1 MASAWEGWAM
11 LLYCTFL
18 GSIRV
23 RVWSNL
29 GMSWGSSGSLLCI
42 SQVQL
47 IFSYHNAFSHSLF
60 SINFLQLQKKGTLAK
75 EEFLLQ
81 VSQKIIFV
89 CSLVSFKEGHSVSST
104 LKSDNALSP
113 GLQNSYPD
121 NCHQSFQL
129 GHSSNP
135 YPTSPRVSQQSE
147 KSSRPTQPTS
157 FGADSTTVF
166 NVKCSNLQK
175 SAFCWQIHLKFGYFF
190 HSLHQLSF
198 GAFLGHPWN

>member
-1 MASAWEGWAM
+1 M

-29 GMSWGSSGSLLCI
+29 GMSWGSSCSLLCI
-42 SQVQL
+42 LQVQL

-60 SINFLQLQKKGTLAK
+60 SINFLQLQKKETLAK

-121 NCHQSFQL
+121 TAIKAFNLDIPLIH
-129 GHSSNP
+129 
-135 YPTSPRVSQQSE
+135 
-147 KSSRPTQPTS
+147 TQPHQE
-157 FGADSTTVF
+157 FL
-166 NVKCSNLQK
+166 SNLRRVLGQHNLLLLELTAPLSSMSNAATYK
-175 SAFCWQIHLKFGYFF
+175 SLPSVDK
-190 HSLHQLSF
+190 ST
-198 GAFLGHPWN
+198 